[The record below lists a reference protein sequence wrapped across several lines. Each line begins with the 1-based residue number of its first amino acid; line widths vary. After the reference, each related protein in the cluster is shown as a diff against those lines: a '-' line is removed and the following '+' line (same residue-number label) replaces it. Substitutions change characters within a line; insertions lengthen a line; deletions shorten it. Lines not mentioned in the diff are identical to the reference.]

1 MALETDTQI
10 DESVTFT
17 TLKDKLVIQFR
28 KVGRYRHSALQGKET
43 ARGKRGGGTLITAW
57 RSRSEWYVPCRHS
70 VQVP

>member
-28 KVGRYRHSALQGKET
+28 KVGDTDIQLYKVKKR
-43 ARGKRGGGTLITAW
+43 RGENAGGGTLITAW